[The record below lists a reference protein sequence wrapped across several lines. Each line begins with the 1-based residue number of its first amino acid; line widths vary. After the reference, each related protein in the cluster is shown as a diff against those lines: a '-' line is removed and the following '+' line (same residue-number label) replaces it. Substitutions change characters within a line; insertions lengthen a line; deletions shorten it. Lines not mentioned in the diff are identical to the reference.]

1 MKRRSKRSTTLFK
14 QLNMNKKYKQMKN
27 LLFLLLIV
35 LLFNISAISQNEK
48 VQSIPL
54 PEHPRPDFMRSDWI
68 NLNGYWAFKFDK
80 ENVGETQKWFDNPSS
95 FDKNILVPFPWG
107 SKLSEV
113 KNEADIAWYARKVI
127 IPAAWKNKRIFVV
140 VGASDWT
147 TTGWFE
153 GKSIG
158 SNRGG
163 YTPFE
168 FELTPNINW
177 DKEQNI
183 VFKVDDSPHSFK
195 LYGKQGYGDAKGF
208 WQTVYL
214 EARSSNYFESVHF
227 TPDIDNNIVKVE
239 AELNQPAGKDS
250 KFNVKFN
257 TGDVQPFTKIIK
269 KGEQHV
275 KFEIA
280 IANAHLWNLDDP
292 FLYET
297 EVSLAEEGKDLDRVS
312 TYFGMR
318 KISVTKLP
326 GSDYPYVALNNKPIY
341 LQLTL
346 DQSYHPDGFYTFPS
360 DEFMRN
366 EILMSKQIGLNG
378 NRIHIKVE
386 VPRKLYWAD
395 KLGLLIMAD
404 VPNSWGDPDAEM
416 QRESEFA
423 MRGMIKRDYNHP
435 SIFSWVLFNET
446 WGLFS
451 SEAGKRA
458 FHPETQAWVADMYK
472 KAKSLDQSRLI
483 EDNSPCNYD
492 HVVTDLNSWHTYLP
506 GYAWK
511 SFLDNVDVNTYQG
524 SKWNFIGGNTQVN
537 QPMLNSECGNVWGY
551 EGSTGDVDW
560 SWDYHMMMNEFRMH
574 PKMCGW
580 LYTEHH
586 DVINEWN
593 GYYKFDRSHK
603 FTGIEALMPGMTLND
618 LHNPFYISTGG
629 EICQTIIPS
638 GRIDVPVYLSVL
650 NDQLAITNLVVR
662 AELCGW
668 DFLGRF
674 EVYSSY
680 SLNTPYTPWMTKNIG
695 KITVQMPDKRAV
707 AVLRMTL
714 ETPSGQILTR
724 NFTTFNVSNGS
735 SPRNETI
742 EQINKQITL
751 VRFAPNTFT
760 NAQWTQKQWNVLDG
774 LKVNGA
780 GSGFFEYHVALPAN
794 LKADAVSSA
803 RLIVEL
809 SSKQL
814 FGKDKVGAR
823 LDDGDYMKGKGT
835 NDPSLN
841 PNSYP
846 MTDEKKFPGMVKI
859 FVNNSCI
866 GSFLLA
872 DDPADHRG
880 ILSWNSQKRDKTL
893 KEAGSYGYLVEANI
907 PSSLIKQSEG
917 KDLLIRFEVDSSLSS
932 GLAIY
937 GESFGR
943 YPLDPTICF
952 ELK

>member
-1 MKRRSKRSTTLFK
+1 MKHLLILLAT
-14 QLNMNKKYKQMKN
+14 Y
-27 LLFLLLIV
+27 LLFS
-35 LLFNISAISQNEK
+35 FSANSQNPQTET
-48 VQSIPL
+48 IPL
-54 PEHPRPDFMRSDWI
+54 PEHPRPDYMRADWQ
-68 NLNGYWAFKFDK
+68 NLNGHWNFMFDK
-80 ENVGETQKWFDNPSS
+80 RNVGETQKWFENPAS
-95 FDKNILVPFPWG
+95 FTKKILVPFPWG

-113 KNEADIAWYARKVI
+113 ANEADIAWYARKVK
-127 IPAAWKNKRIFVV
+127 IPENWKNKRIFVI
-140 VGASDWT
+140 VGASDWI
-147 TTGWFE
+147 TTGWFD
-153 GKSIG
+153 GKPVG

-168 FELTPNINW
+168 FELTSNVTW
-177 DKEQNI
+177 GSEQNL
-183 VFKVDDSPHSFK
+183 VFRVDDSPLPFK
-195 LYGKQGYGDAKGF
+195 LFGKQGYGDAKGF

-214 EARSSNYFESVHF
+214 EARGSNYLDMIHF
-227 TPDIDNNIVKVE
+227 TPDIDNKKVKVE
-239 AELNQPAGKDS
+239 IALNQPAGK
-250 KFNVKFN
+250 NTEVRVKFN
-257 TGDVQPFTKIIK
+257 TGEVQTFTAKIK
-269 KGEQHV
+269 KGEQTTQ
-275 KFEIA
+275 FEIA
-280 IANAHLWNLDDP
+280 ISNAHLWNLDDP

-297 EVSLAEEGKDLDRVS
+297 EVLLADEGTVKDQVS

-326 GSDYPYVALNNKPIY
+326 GSEYPYVALNNKPFY

-404 VPNSWGDPDAEM
+404 VPNSWGEPDANM
-416 QRESEFA
+416 RNESEVA

-435 SIFSWVLFNET
+435 AIFSWILYNET

-451 SEAGKRA
+451 TRGGKRA
-458 FHPETQAWVADMYK
+458 YYPDTQAWVAEMYQ
-472 KAKSLDQSRLI
+472 KAKKLDQSRLI
-483 EDNSPCNYD
+483 EDNSACNND
-492 HVVTDLNSWHTYLP
+492 HVVSDLNSWHAYLP
-506 GYAWK
+506 GYDWK
-511 SFLDNVDVNTYQG
+511 KMMDDIDAKIFSG
-524 SKWNFIGGNTQVN
+524 STWNYIGGNKQGN

-560 SWDYHMMMNEFRMH
+560 SWDYHIMMNEFRMH

-593 GYYKFDRSHK
+593 GYYRFDRTPK
-603 FTGIEALMPGMTLND
+603 YTGIEELMPGMTIND
-618 LHNPFYISTGG
+618 LHNPFYINTGS
-629 EICQTIIPS
+629 ELCKTVMQSERII
-638 GRIDVPVYLSVL
+638 VPVYLSVL
-650 NDQLAITNLVVR
+650 SDKLEATNLILR

-668 DFLGRF
+668 DNLGRF
-674 EVYSSY
+674 ESYSNY
-680 SLNTPYTPWMTKNIG
+680 SLNVPYEPWMTKDIG
-695 KITVQMPDKRAV
+695 KLTIQMPDKRSV
-707 AVLRMTL
+707 ALLRMSL
-714 ETPSGQILTR
+714 ETHSGQVLAR
-724 NFTTFNVSNGS
+724 NFTTFNVSNGQ

-742 EQINKQITL
+742 EENGKQVTL

-760 NAQWTQKQWNVLDG
+760 NAKWTQKQWNVLNG

-780 GSGFFEYHVALPAN
+780 GSGFFEYKVALPAN
-794 LKADAVSSA
+794 LKADQLSNVRIIA
-803 RLIVEL
+803 EL
-809 SSKQL
+809 SAKQL
-814 FGKDKVGAR
+814 FGKDKAVS
-823 LDDGDYMKGKGT
+823 DKIDGDYMTGKGT

-846 MTDEKKFPGMVKI
+846 MTDQKKFSGMVKI
-859 FVNNSCI
+859 FVNNTCL
-866 GSFLLA
+866 GSFNLE

-880 ILSWNSQKRDKTL
+880 ILSWNSQKHDKTL
-893 KEAGSYGYLVEANI
+893 KEAGSYGYLIDAIV
-907 PSSLIKQSEG
+907 PTSLIRQSEG
-917 KDLLIRFEVDSSLSS
+917 KELLIRFEVDPAFPG

-937 GESFGR
+937 GQNFGR

-952 ELK
+952 EMR

>member
-1 MKRRSKRSTTLFK
+1 MKHLPILLAVF
-14 QLNMNKKYKQMKN
+14 
-27 LLFLLLIV
+27 LLFCY
-35 LLFNISAISQNEK
+35 SANSQNSQTEN
-48 VQSIPL
+48 IPL
-54 PEHPRPDFMRSDWI
+54 PEHPRPDFMRADWL
-68 NLNGYWAFKFDK
+68 NLNGHWNFMFDK
-80 ENVGETQKWFDNPSS
+80 QNVGETQKWFENPAA
-95 FDKNILVPFPWG
+95 FTKKILVPFPWG

-113 KNEADIAWYARKVI
+113 ANEADMAWYARKI
-127 IPAAWKNKRIFVV
+127 TIPESWKNKRIFVV

-153 GKSIG
+153 GKLVG

-168 FELTPNINW
+168 FELTSNVTW
-177 DKEQNI
+177 GSEQNL
-183 VFKVDDSPHSFK
+183 VFKVDDSPLPFK
-195 LYGKQGYGDAKGF
+195 LFGKQGYGDAKGF

-214 EARSSNYFESVHF
+214 EARGSNYLDMIHF
-227 TPDIDNNIVKVE
+227 TPDIDNNKVKVE
-239 AELNQPAGKDS
+239 IALNQPAGKNS
-250 KFNVKFN
+250 EIKVKFN
-257 TGDVQPFTKIIK
+257 TGDVQTFTAKIK
-269 KGEQHV
+269 KGDQSAQ
-275 KFEIA
+275 FDIA
-280 IANAHLWNLDDP
+280 IPNAHLWNLDDP

-297 EVSLAEEGKDLDRVS
+297 EVSLADEGKDIDQVS

-366 EILMSKQIGLNG
+366 EILMSKRIGLNG

-404 VPNSWGDPDAEM
+404 VPNSWGEPDADM
-416 QRESEFA
+416 QKESEFA

-435 SIFSWVLFNET
+435 AIFSWILYNET

-451 SEAGKRA
+451 KKDGKRA
-458 FHPETQAWVADMYK
+458 YYPETQAWVAEMYQ

-483 EDNSPCNYD
+483 EDNSACNND
-492 HVVTDLNSWHTYLP
+492 HVVTDLNSWHAYLP
-506 GYAWK
+506 GYDWK
-511 SFLDNVDVNTYQG
+511 KMLDDIDTNTYAG
-524 SKWNFIGGNTQVN
+524 SKWNYIGGNVQGN

-560 SWDYHMMMNEFRMH
+560 SWDYHIMMNEFRMH

-593 GYYKFDRSHK
+593 GYYKFDRTHK
-603 FTGIEALMPGMTLND
+603 FTGIEELMPGMTIND
-618 LHNPFYISTGG
+618 LHNPFYLSTGS
-629 EICQTIIPS
+629 ELCKSVMQS
-638 GRIDVPVYLSVL
+638 QRVEVPVYLSVL
-650 NDQLAITNLVVR
+650 SDKLGAENLVIK

-668 DFLGRF
+668 DNLGKF
-674 EVYSSY
+674 EVYSNY
-680 SLNTPYTPWMTKNIG
+680 SLNTPYTPWMTKEVG
-695 KITVQMPDKRAV
+695 KLAIQMPGKQSV
-707 AVLRMTL
+707 AILRMSL
-714 ETPSGQILTR
+714 ETPSGQVLAR
-724 NFTTFNVSNGS
+724 NFTTFKVTDGQ
-735 SPRNETI
+735 SPRNETL
-742 EQINKQITL
+742 EQDGKKITL
-751 VRFAPNTFT
+751 LRFAPNTFT
-760 NAQWTQKQWNVLDG
+760 DSKWTQKQWNVLDG

-780 GSGFFEYHVALPAN
+780 GSGFFEYKIVLPAS
-794 LKADAVSSA
+794 LKADDFASVRIIA
-803 RLIVEL
+803 EL
-809 SSKQL
+809 SAKQL
-814 FGKDKVGAR
+814 FGKDKQGSK
-823 LDDGDYMKGKGT
+823 LMDGDYMRGKGT

-859 FVNNSCI
+859 YVNNSCI
-866 GSFLLA
+866 GSFNLE

-893 KEAGSYGYLVEANI
+893 KEAGSYGYLIEANI
-907 PSSLIKQSEG
+907 PTSLIRQSEG
-917 KDLLIRFEVDSSLSS
+917 KDLLIRFEVDSAYPG
-932 GLAIY
+932 GLAIF
-937 GESFGR
+937 GENFGR
-943 YPLDPTICF
+943 YPIDPTICF
-952 ELK
+952 EMK

>member
-1 MKRRSKRSTTLFK
+1 
-14 QLNMNKKYKQMKN
+14 MKN
-27 LLFLLLIV
+27 LLFLFAFC
-35 LLFNISAISQNEK
+35 LLFCLSAPSTRGQNGKTEN
-48 VQSIPL
+48 IPL
-54 PEHPRPDFMRSDWI
+54 PEHPRPDFMRFDWL
-68 NLNGYWAFKFDK
+68 NLNGHWDFMFDK
-80 ENVGETQKWFDNPSS
+80 QNVGETQKWFENPSS
-95 FDKNILVPFPWG
+95 FTKKILVPFPWG

-113 KNEADIAWYARKVI
+113 ANEADIAWYARKIKV
-127 IPAAWKNKRIFVV
+127 PESWKNKRIFVV

-147 TTGWFE
+147 TMGWLS
-153 GKSIG
+153 GKPVG

-168 FELTPNINW
+168 FELTTNVTW
-177 DKEQNI
+177 GTEQNI
-183 VFKVDDSPHSFK
+183 VFKVDDSSLPFK

-214 EARSSNYFESVHF
+214 EARGSNYLDLIHF
-227 TPDIDNNIVKVE
+227 TPDIDPDSHRDKVKVE
-239 AELNQPAGKDS
+239 IALNQPAGKS
-250 KFNVKFN
+250 TEINVKFN
-257 TGDVQPFTKIIK
+257 PEYSGQSFTAKIK
-269 KGEQHV
+269 KGEQTAQ
-275 KFEIA
+275 FEIA
-280 IANAHLWNLDDP
+280 IPNTHLWNLDDP

-297 EVSLAEEGKDLDRVS
+297 EVSLVDDGKDMDKVS

-366 EILMSKQIGLNG
+366 EILMSKRIGLNG

-404 VPNSWGDPDAEM
+404 VPNSWGEPDADM
-416 QRESEFA
+416 QKESEFA

-435 SIFSWVLFNET
+435 AIFSWILYNET

-451 SEAGKRA
+451 KRDGKRA
-458 FHPETQAWVADMYK
+458 YYPDTQAWVADMYK

-483 EDNSPCNYD
+483 EDNSPCNND
-492 HVVTDLNSWHTYLP
+492 HVVTDLNSWHAYLP
-506 GYAWK
+506 GYEWK
-511 SFLDNVDVNTYQG
+511 KMLDETVANTYPG
-524 SKWNFIGGNTQVN
+524 STWNFIGGNKQARGLG

-551 EGSTGDVDW
+551 KGSTGDVDW
-560 SWDYHMMMNEFRMH
+560 SWDYHIMMNEFRMH

-593 GYYKFDRSHK
+593 GYYRFDRTHK
-603 FTGIEALMPGMTLND
+603 FTGMEELMPGMTIKD
-618 LHNPFYISTGG
+618 LHNPYYISTGSDL
-629 EICQTIIPS
+629 CQTVMS
-638 GRIDVPVYLSVL
+638 SARIDVPVYLSAL
-650 NDQLAITNLVVR
+650 TDQLAATNLMIK

-668 DFLGRF
+668 DNLGQF
-674 EVYSSY
+674 EVYSNY
-680 SLNTPYTPWMTKNIG
+680 TLNTPYTPWMTKNIG
-695 KITVQMPDKRAV
+695 KLAVQMPGKQSV
-707 AVLRMTL
+707 AVLRMSL
-714 ETPSGQILTR
+714 ETLSGQVLAR
-724 NFTTFNVSNGS
+724 NFTTYKVTDGQ

-742 EQINKQITL
+742 EKNGKQVTL
-751 VRFAPNTFT
+751 IRFAPNTFT
-760 NAQWTQKQWNVLDG
+760 NAKWTLKQWNVMEG

-780 GSGFFEYHVALPAN
+780 GSGFFEYKVALPVSI
-794 LKADAVSSA
+794 KADDLSSVRIIA
-803 RLIVEL
+803 EL
-809 SSKQL
+809 SAKQL
-814 FGKDKVGAR
+814 FGKDKEGAH
-823 LDDGDYMKGKGT
+823 LLDGDYMAGKGT

-846 MTDEKKFPGMVKI
+846 MTDEKKFPSIVKI
-859 FVNNSCI
+859 FVNNTCL
-866 GSFLLA
+866 GSFNLE

-880 ILSWNSQKRDKTL
+880 ILSWNSQKHDKTL

-907 PSSLIKQSEG
+907 PTSIIRQSEG
-917 KDLLIRFEVDSSLSS
+917 KDLQVRFEVESAFPG

-937 GESFGR
+937 GENFGR